1 VLTPNPPAP
10 VAAAAQVL
18 VVDAEPVYASGVAAL
33 LGGTPVELVDPA
45 GWEVGGALD
54 EPEAAQEGPGE
65 PVPSQAVVLLDAGL
79 AGVAGVTALV
89 RAARARWPRAAIV
102 LVMRRERSEGLL
114 ALMEAGAR
122 VLLHRRCVPEELD
135 AAVRAAAAGQT
146 WVSAPL
152 AGTVRA
158 ELLEERSGGRSAT
171 LSPREREVLRRMA
184 TGASNAA
191 IARGLGISENTVRN
205 HVHAVLAKLG
215 AANRTDAVTL
225 AARRGLVEI
234 SG

>member
-1 VLTPNPPAP
+1 M
-10 VAAAAQVL
+10 
-18 VVDAEPVYASGVAAL
+18 VDAEPVYASGVAAL
-33 LGGTPVELVDPA
+33 LGRTPVELVDPA
-45 GWEVGGALD
+45 GWEDGGAAD
-54 EPEAAQEGPGE
+54 GAAVGPPAGAGPDGTGPPEG
-65 PVPSQAVVLLDAGL
+65 VVVLDAGL
-79 AGVAGVTALV
+79 AGVAGVSALI
-89 RAARARWPRAAIV
+89 RAARTRWPRASVV
-102 LVMRRERSEGLL
+102 LVLRRERSEGLL

-122 VLLHRRCVPEELD
+122 VLLHRRCTPEELD

-146 WVSAPL
+146 WVSALL

-215 AANRTDAVTL
+215 ATNRTDAVAV